1 MLCKVAPCTGHI
13 STNTKPRLPCWG
25 DLEVGAAISSTNAV
39 SIMYLAA
46 YIGTQQY
53 RTFNTA
59 ELSKRDEHLARL
71 PWLLL
76 GSHLFLGLQD
86 NYFLVEVIHQHKHT
100 DLTWVFNTANFLDG
114 IITVFAVRG

>member
-1 MLCKVAPCTGHI
+1 MLCKVTGHI
-13 STNTKPRLPCWG
+13 STNTKPRLPGWG

-46 YIGTQQY
+46 YVGTQQY

-59 ELSKRDEHLARL
+59 ERSKRDEHLARL

-76 GSHLFLGLQD
+76 GSHFS
-86 NYFLVEVIHQHKHT
+86 LV
-100 DLTWVFNTANFLDG
+100 
-114 IITVFAVRG
+114 